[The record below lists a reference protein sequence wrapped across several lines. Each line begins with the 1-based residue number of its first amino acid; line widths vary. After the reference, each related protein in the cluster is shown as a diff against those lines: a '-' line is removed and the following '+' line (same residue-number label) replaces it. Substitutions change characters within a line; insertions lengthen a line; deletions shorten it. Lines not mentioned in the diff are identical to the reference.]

1 MAYNLYVIVTE
12 ANKMD
17 RAKMR
22 VLVSILKE
30 SPLYETISH
39 EEKISLLFKLLKDY
53 PSLFCQQI

>member
-1 MAYNLYVIVTE
+1 MAHYLYVIVTE
-12 ANKMD
+12 VNKMD
-17 RAKMR
+17 RARMK

>member
-53 PSLFCQQI
+53 PSLFCQQR